1 MIFLDV
7 TQASRSPHFSGLNRV
22 SACLR
27 SAGSDV
33 VTPIRWREWSGELG
47 PGDCFLTSEL
57 FSDEE
62 RPGIRAW
69 LARRGGRAVAVFH
82 DAIPL
87 RQPQITWARSV
98 GRHAAYVKL
107 LAEFDDVLAV
117 SADSARDLDE
127 LWRWQGVV
135 PRARIGVIT
144 LGADG
149 LGQPRGV
156 PPATMP
162 PRNVVAVGIL
172 EPRKNQTVLLDAAER
187 LWRRGRLFRIVVV
200 GRVNP
205 HFGGPIARRVAAL
218 GRRYP
223 GLVVH
228 EARLDDVRL
237 AERLDGARCTAFPSL
252 AEGCGLPVLESLWA
266 GRPCLCGDVA
276 AIRESAVG
284 GGCEVLLPHDVA
296 AWEQALERMLFDDAH
311 WRMRM
316 REATERRLPRW
327 SGTIA
332 SVLQACRGHRV
343 AAGTGV

>member
-1 MIFLDV
+1 VIFLDV
-7 TQASRSPHFSGLNRV
+7 TQASRSAHFSGLNRV
-22 SACLR
+22 SARLR
-27 SAGSDV
+27 SAGSDF

-47 PGDCFLTSEL
+47 PGDCLLTSEL

-87 RQPQITWARSV
+87 RHPGITWARSV

-117 SADSARDLDE
+117 SADSARDLGE

-135 PRARIGVIT
+135 PRARISVIA

-149 LGQPRGV
+149 LGTPRASL
-156 PPATMP
+156 PATMP

-172 EPRKNQTVLLDAAER
+172 EPRKNQTVLLNAAER
-187 LWRRGRLFRIVVV
+187 LWRRGRLFRLFVV

-205 HFGGPIARRVAAL
+205 HFGGPIARHMAAL
-218 GRRYP
+218 ARSYP

-228 EARLDDVRL
+228 EARLDDARL

-276 AIRESAVG
+276 AIRESASG
-284 GGCEVLLPHDVA
+284 GGCEVLPPHDVA
-296 AWEQALERMLFDDAH
+296 AWEEALERMLFDDAH
-311 WRMRM
+311 WRART
-316 REATERRLPRW
+316 RESTERPLPRW
-327 SGTIA
+327 RGTITA
-332 SVLQACRGHRV
+332 VLQACRGSGA
-343 AAGTGV
+343 AAGAGA

>member
-7 TQASRSPHFSGLNRV
+7 TQASRSAHFSGLNRV
-22 SACLR
+22 SARLR
-27 SAGSDV
+27 TAGPGAITAV
-33 VTPIRWREWSGELG
+33 RWREWSGELG

-57 FSDEE
+57 FAEEE

-69 LARRGGRAVAVFH
+69 LARRGGRAVALFH

-87 RQPQITWARSV
+87 RHPGITWARSV

-117 SADSARDLDE
+117 SADSARDLGE

-135 PRARIGVIT
+135 PRARISVIG

-149 LGQPRGV
+149 LGTPRGV
-156 PPATMP
+156 LPEPAP

-172 EPRKNQTVLLDAAER
+172 EPRKNQTVLLDASEQ
-187 LWRRGRLFRIVVV
+187 LWRRGRLFRLTLV

-205 HFGGPIARRVAAL
+205 HFGGPIARRIAAL
-218 GRRYP
+218 GRAYP

-228 EARLDDVRL
+228 EARLGDAAL
-237 AERLDGARCTAFPSL
+237 AERLAGARCTAFPSL

-276 AIRESAVG
+276 AVRESAGG
-284 GGCEVLLPHDVA
+284 GGCEVLPPHDA
-296 AWEQALERMLFDDAH
+296 DAWSRALERLLFDDAH
-311 WRMRM
+311 WRARA
-316 REATERRLPRW
+316 REATERPLPRW

-332 SVLQACRGHRV
+332 SVLQACGGTP
-343 AAGTGV
+343 AAVGVGA